1 MKSYQVHLIR
11 HGLTDANFNGQY
23 IGATDVDLSAEGVA
37 RLHKLKS
44 EATYPTVDKIFCSPL
59 LRCRHTAE
67 ILYPAH
73 TDFTIENDF
82 AECNFGDWEGKT
94 ADELKNN
101 KDFLLWLKNSEK
113 ARPNGGESLKSF
125 NLRVTSAFER
135 LVETVVKGDI
145 KDTAIVTHGGVIMT
159 ILAAFGV
166 PRAKF
171 FDWVVNNGCG
181 YSVRIMPSLWMRQ
194 KVVEV
199 YAKVPYNL
207 ARENDEESAYIVD
220 LVRGT
225 SESDEIHENS
235 GET

>member
-11 HGLTDANFNGQY
+11 HGLTDANLSGRY
-23 IGATDVDLSAEGVA
+23 AGSTDVDLSAEGVA
-37 RLHKLKS
+37 RLHRLKS

-67 ILYPAH
+67 ILYPEH
-73 TDFTIENDF
+73 DDLIIDKDF
-82 AECNFGDWEGKT
+82 AECKLGEWEGKT
-94 ADELKNN
+94 PEALKTDQN
-101 KDFLLWLKNSEK
+101 FLQWLENSESVCPK
-113 ARPNGGESLKSF
+113 GGERLTDFKS
-125 NLRVTSAFER
+125 RVASAFER
-135 LVETVVKGDI
+135 LVESVIKGNI
-145 KDTAIVTHGGVIMT
+145 KNTALVAHGGVIMA
-159 ILAAFGV
+159 ILAVFGV

-220 LVRGT
+220 LVRGA
-225 SESDEIHENS
+225 SEPDETHESSDEA
-235 GET
+235 